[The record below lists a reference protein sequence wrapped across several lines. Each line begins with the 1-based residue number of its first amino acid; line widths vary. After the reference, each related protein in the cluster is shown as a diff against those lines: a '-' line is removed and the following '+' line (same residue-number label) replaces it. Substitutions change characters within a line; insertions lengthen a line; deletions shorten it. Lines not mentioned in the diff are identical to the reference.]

1 MFSVDLWYPQIAGT
15 LAGTTI
21 SILPDCLT
29 VINRVDPLDF
39 TGSAEAP
46 GENQNANRQASQTWA
61 INLHS
66 FWQQISIQIGETH
79 HDLLVVKSTSWP
91 WP

>member
-21 SILPDCLT
+21 I
-29 VINRVDPLDF
+29 RVDPLDF